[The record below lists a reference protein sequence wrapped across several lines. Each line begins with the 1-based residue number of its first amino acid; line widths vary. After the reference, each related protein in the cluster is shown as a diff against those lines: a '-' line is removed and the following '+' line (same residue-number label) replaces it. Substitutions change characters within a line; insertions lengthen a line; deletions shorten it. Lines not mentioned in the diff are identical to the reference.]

1 MAEIKRQPFQT
12 IHTDLEELDRKIR
25 EHRLKI
31 ARRVGIVV
39 GAVLLFLL
47 LFYVINQLRTY
58 DGHKVKS
65 SYERQ
70 DTAATTFMTFQG
82 GILKYSNDGAF
93 YTDIS
98 NDLIWNQAYEMENPM
113 VDLSKKYIAIG
124 DKGGNRAYILD
135 KEGLCGKIETTK
147 PIVRIK
153 VANQGTLAI
162 LMEDEGVG
170 YIKICD
176 NSGKDLAEG
185 EFHAQN
191 SGYPLDIALSEDGE
205 KLAVSIL
212 DIKSGVV
219 KTVISFYNFGSAGQ
233 KKIDNVVAT
242 YEYDDIV
249 IPQIEYINNDKMIA
263 VSDKNIMFFEG
274 TKKPQEK
281 KKIKF
286 DSRLRTFFFN
296 DKYIGMIFDNE
307 NSGGNKK
314 NDVYCLKTYDNRG
327 GLIKEKTFSRTYR
340 KAEFL
345 DNNEICLINNNECTI
360 FTLRGV
366 EKYHEALDKNVYKIL
381 PGNIFGSYIFIL
393 EGETAEMKLK

>member
-314 NDVYCLKTYDNRG
+314 NDVYCL
-327 GLIKEKTFSRTYR
+327 
-340 KAEFL
+340 
-345 DNNEICLINNNECTI
+345 
-360 FTLRGV
+360 
-366 EKYHEALDKNVYKIL
+366 
-381 PGNIFGSYIFIL
+381 NIPL
-393 EGETAEMKLK
+393 Q